1 MSESLVI
8 EFEWDEG
15 DLAAAERLVGTARR
29 RWLMQPVIFL
39 AILGLAY
46 LRDGYLDPIP
56 VVIGTVLAAITVESI
71 RRKAFRQSNL
81 GAISV
86 RLGPEGVEVCTRL
99 AQTRHPWQA
108 YERWAESESIHLL
121 FFRGSQTF
129 NWVPKRALSE
139 ESEATF
145 RALVSEHLPHA

>member
-15 DLAAAERLVGTARR
+15 DLAAAERLAGTTRR
-29 RWLMQPVIFL
+29 RWLTQPVIFL

-71 RRKAFRQSNL
+71 RRKTLRQSNL
-81 GAISV
+81 GAIAV
-86 RLGPEGVEVCTRL
+86 RLGPEGVQVCNRL
-99 AQTRHPWQA
+99 AHTRHPWKA
-108 YERWAESESIHLL
+108 YERWAESESIYLL
-121 FFRGSQTF
+121 LFRGSQTF
-129 NWVPKRALSE
+129 HIVPKRALSE
-139 ESEATF
+139 QSEARF
-145 RALVSEHLPHA
+145 RALVSEHLS